1 MKSKSALIMTIL
13 IFFAVVFTV
22 YFSVNTYLFLK
33 GLYSIPKDPAGKIFY
48 TVIFFFFA
56 LSYIIGRI
64 LDKISPSSA
73 SDFFI
78 HIGAVWL
85 ALMLYLFLGS
95 VLLDIARL
103 LLTALKLKPLFIY
116 NDYDKAKKISSL
128 IILFISIVLTVY
140 GYYNAINPVVK
151 NIEIFIPKSSSKYEK
166 LKIAFI
172 SDVHLGVIL
181 GEKFAARLTNLINE
195 QKPDIVLFGGD
206 LLDEDAVQVLRKNS
220 GVPLLNLRAPLGVY
234 AILGNHEYIGGI
246 KKAEEFYSLHN
257 IKLLVDEAI
266 LIDNSF
272 YLIGRDDRT
281 SERFAKRKRKSLSEL
296 TGPLDSSLPMILL
309 DHQPFNLEISAQNK
323 IDLHLSG
330 HTHHGQLWPFNHIT
344 KFVYEVSWG
353 YKKKNNTHI
362 YVSSGFGTWGPPVR
376 IGSKSEIVF
385 INVLFLK
392 SE

>member
-1 MKSKSALIMTIL
+1 MTIL

-151 NIEIFIPKSSSKYEK
+151 NIQIFIPKSSSKYEK

-376 IGSKSEIVF
+376 IGSKSEIVI

>member
-234 AILGNHEYIGGI
+234 GILGNHEYIGGI

>member
-151 NIEIFIPKSSSKYEK
+151 NIQIFIPKSSSKYEK

-376 IGSKSEIVF
+376 IGSKSEIVI

>member
-1 MKSKSALIMTIL
+1 MTIL

-376 IGSKSEIVF
+376 IGSKSEIVI

>member
-151 NIEIFIPKSSSKYEK
+151 NIQIFIPKSSSKYEK

-234 AILGNHEYIGGI
+234 GILGNHEYIGGI

-376 IGSKSEIVF
+376 IGSKSEIVI